1 MVREIIAPEELIAQ
15 KKKVDILSKKAKKSY
30 KTLIDLCNEIS
41 FARDLNSVKY
51 ISSETDNLA
60 DNLIYVLSERIANHL
75 TYSHSFVSAYEE
87 YSKMLEKLLRQEK
100 IEDE

>member
-1 MVREIIAPEELIAQ
+1 MITPEELIAQ

-30 KTLIDLCNEIS
+30 ETLMDLCNEMS
-41 FARDLNSVKY
+41 LTKDLNIVKNV
-51 ISSETDNLA
+51 SSETDNLV
-60 DNLIYVLSERIANHL
+60 DNLVYVLSDRIANHL

-87 YSKMLEKLLRQEK
+87 YSEMLEKLFRQEK